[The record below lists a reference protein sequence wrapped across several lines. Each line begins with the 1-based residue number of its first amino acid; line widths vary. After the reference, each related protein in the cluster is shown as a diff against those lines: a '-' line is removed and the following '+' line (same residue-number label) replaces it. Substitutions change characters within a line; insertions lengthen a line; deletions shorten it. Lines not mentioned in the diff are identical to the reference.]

1 MALTELQIVKA
12 KCPDDKE
19 STKLS
24 DAHGL
29 YLEIYKSG
37 GKLWRYK
44 YYRPSNKKKENRLSL
59 GKYPEVSL
67 KEARLKHAEARAMVA
82 RGIDPAQHKKAIK
95 EARTE
100 DNENTFEVLAREW
113 FNRYLH
119 QEKWVESHSKRIIR
133 RLERNIF
140 PSIGH
145 MPIKDITKQQ
155 LISAIDKVFA
165 RGVNETGRRALQDC
179 DQIYRHAILT
189 DRAEINIA
197 SNIKPIF
204 PTVNRQKHFPAI
216 TEPER
221 LGELLRMMDVF
232 KGSPSV
238 TCAFHLMPYVFV
250 RTLELRRMRW
260 EDVNFSKSEWSHFV
274 TKTQIDHIVP
284 LSKQAIKI
292 LKEIESFTKGSE
304 YVFASETSK
313 LGYINENAL
322 LNALRSLEVSKEE
335 MTIHGWRATAK
346 TLLEEKLDCK
356 PAVVEHQ
363 IAHKHFGPYD
373 RTKYLKE
380 RKEMMQAWADYLDG
394 LKATK

>member
-1 MALTELQIVKA
+1 MALTELQIAKA
-12 KCPDDKE
+12 KCPDDQE

-67 KEARLKHAEARAMVA
+67 KEARLKHAEARAMLA
-82 RGIDPAQHKKAIK
+82 RDIDPAEHKKAIK
-95 EARTE
+95 EARSE
-100 DNENTFEVLAREW
+100 GNENTFEIIAREW
-113 FNRYLH
+113 FNRSLLI
-119 QEKWVESHSKRIIR
+119 EGWVESHSKRIIK
-133 RLERNIF
+133 RLERNVF
-140 PSIGH
+140 PFIGH
-145 MPIKDITKQQ
+145 LPIKDITKQQ
-155 LISAIDKVFA
+155 LISVVDKVYA
-165 RGVNETGRRALQDC
+165 RGVIETGRRVLQNC
-179 DQIYRHAILT
+179 DQIYKHAIAT
-189 DRAEINIA
+189 DRVDINIA
-197 SNIKPIF
+197 FNIKSIYPK
-204 PTVNRQKHFPAI
+204 VDRQKHFPAI

-221 LGELLRMMDVF
+221 LGELLRMMDTF

-238 TCAFHLMPYVFV
+238 TCAFQLIPYVFV

-260 EDVNFSKSEWSHFV
+260 VDIDFSKSEWSHFV
-274 TKTQIDHIVP
+274 TKTKIDHIVP

-292 LKEIESFTKGSE
+292 IKEIELFTKGNE
-304 YVFASETSK
+304 YVFVSEVSK
-313 LGYINENAL
+313 SGYINENAL

-363 IAHKHFGPYD
+363 IAHKHYGPYD

-380 RKEMMQAWADYLDG
+380 RKEMMQAWADYLDE
-394 LKATK
+394 LRATK